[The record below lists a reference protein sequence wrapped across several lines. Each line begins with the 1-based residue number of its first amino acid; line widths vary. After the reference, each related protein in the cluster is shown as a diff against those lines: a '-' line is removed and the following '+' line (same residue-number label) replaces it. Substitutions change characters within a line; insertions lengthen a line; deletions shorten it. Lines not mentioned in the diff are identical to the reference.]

1 MVNNCSK
8 CGQSC
13 PVSGGLRWNRWPKET
28 VSTAQSCPF
37 SASWMPH
44 PLYQD
49 RYMAPEDDMWS
60 CPLAYTHKN
69 TYIHTNTQNNVTPKE
84 TLPLLLVLVAGMKS
98 SHRLVNINVQSW
110 YYTVQG
116 FHWNLQGLKKP
127 KRLRRNTPKPLW
139 TCQDEQ
145 RSLLHKPCKWLNPS
159 LENNVRLSL
168 FPKDWGKGL
177 EIWPLGTVPSLR
189 AWRHGFATL
198 ATMEK

>member
-1 MVNNCSK
+1 MLVITILK
-8 CGQSC
+8 KQREALL
-13 PVSGGLRWNRWPKET
+13 GLIWAHWSVKPSLIDKAY
-28 VSTAQSCPF
+28 S
-37 SASWMPH
+37 
-44 PLYQD
+44 LKLKLD
-49 RYMAPEDDMWS
+49 RAPEDDMWS